1 LDYAYLREKIDKE
14 HYNLLKEKISELENK
29 KKVNYWS
36 VKLTGIYLR
45 KDHFDSHLMMIQ

>member
-29 KKVNYWS
+29 KYINYLS
-36 VKLTGIYLR
+36 LKLIGTYL
-45 KDHFDSHLMMIQ
+45 